1 MLASVAMKR
10 VGLTGGIGSGKSTVA
25 RMLAKKGA
33 PVIDADQIARE
44 IVAPGQPAL
53 EELAKEFGTEI
64 LQPDGTL
71 NRAALAERAFAT
83 PEATARL
90 NAITHPRIEQRTAQL
105 FDEAQ
110 AQGYPFAVWDMP
122 LLVDNGHHENMD
134 FVIVVDVDP
143 ETRVRRLVKF
153 RGLDEADARR
163 RIAAQ
168 VPDHVRIAAA
178 DFVVDNNGDEQA
190 LTPQVA
196 RLWKLLEE
204 L

>member
-1 MLASVAMKR
+1 MKR

>member
-1 MLASVAMKR
+1 MKR

-190 LTPQVA
+190 LTPQVD

>member
-1 MLASVAMKR
+1 MKR

-90 NAITHPRIEQRTAQL
+90 NAIAHPRIEQRTAQL

-190 LTPQVA
+190 LTPQVD

>member
-1 MLASVAMKR
+1 MKR

-178 DFVVDNNGDEQA
+178 DFVVDNNGDEQS
-190 LTPQVA
+190 LTPQVE

>member
-1 MLASVAMKR
+1 
-10 VGLTGGIGSGKSTVA
+10 
-25 RMLAKKGA
+25 MLAKKGA

-178 DFVVDNNGDEQA
+178 DFVVDNNGDEQS
-190 LTPQVA
+190 LTPQVE

>member
-1 MLASVAMKR
+1 MKR

-33 PVIDADQIARE
+33 FVIDADQIARE

-190 LTPQVA
+190 LTPQVD

>member
-1 MLASVAMKR
+1 MKR

-105 FDEAQ
+105 FDGAQ

-122 LLVDNGHHENMD
+122 LLVDNGYHENMD

-178 DFVVDNNGDEQA
+178 DFVVDNNADEQA
-190 LTPQVA
+190 LTPQVD

>member
-1 MLASVAMKR
+1 MKR

-25 RMLAKKGA
+25 RMLAKKGT

-190 LTPQVA
+190 LTPQVD